1 MKSSN
6 SACNKT
12 SATAIS
18 ISMKWSWTL
27 PCLSPWVDGKSRC
40 SSLHTIKCCA
50 RVFSE
55 KEVGLE
61 AENRA
66 WLLSLLP
73 EEDRPPE
80 ANPGLLTNGPVQPA
94 KTDHLQPEYRR
105 AGRGGQEELWGFLR
119 VTMLVQRTRPAG
131 GKSENSRPP
140 HLRLSFSLLASVW
153 FQPSREKESQRWGRG
168 GGSCSSLTSQ
178 PCTSP
183 QP

>member
-12 SATAIS
+12 STTAIS

-27 PCLSPWVDGKSRC
+27 LCLSPWVDGKSRC

-94 KTDHLQPEYRR
+94 KTDHLQPEHRR

-119 VTMLVQRTRPAG
+119 VVMLVQRIRPAG
-131 GKSENSRPP
+131 GKVRELGHPT
-140 HLRLSFSLLASVW
+140 FG
-153 FQPSREKESQRWGRG
+153 FPSPCWPVCGSSPAGRRKAKG
-168 GGSCSSLTSQ
+168 GGGAGGAAVL
-178 PCTSP
+178 
-183 QP
+183 